1 MENTIKSTSSICHID
16 DTRPIGAFVK
26 MTFSGYKTVDAMKKL
41 METLINAKVEGA
53 CYWTAEL
60 ICSGHYAELWET
72 IFLFYGKHVHIA
84 NPKLAVYIEN
94 KLTKFK
100 ENMNNASSAQAQLNF
115 RNEPAFRNMFCEI
128 IITLCLS
135 EKKFT
140 IQYTNVPSED
150 FDLVVLKNNLVA
162 PDFTRAEKIIQPED
176 PRELLVTVNELQ
188 FCLSKDIASTMR
200 ANYWV
205 EWLLDYAKLCK
216 KRKQPCLIQHRIH
229 DVVDTKHQRNIV
241 WLIWDAI
248 YHEAKERRN
257 AILIKIIDAL
267 FRMFA
272 LRYTEVH
279 NTRRKSIIYFAVAIL
294 TMCPTNTLDKIP
306 MVRNKT
312 HIECAISQTNAIF
325 EQVYN
330 ATNETEAHV
339 EPTETEVPITSADKM
354 KTISL
359 FETAKRRQEDP

>member
-1 MENTIKSTSSICHID
+1 MENTIKSTTSICHID
-16 DTRPIGAFVK
+16 DERPIGAFVK

-41 METLINAKVEGA
+41 MESLINAKVEGA

-72 IFLFYGKHVHIA
+72 IFLFYGKHVHVA

-94 KLTKFK
+94 KLSKFK

-135 EKKFT
+135 DKKFI
-140 IQYTNVPSED
+140 IQYTNVPAED
-150 FDLVVLKNNLVA
+150 FDLVILKNNLVA

-188 FCLSKDIASTMR
+188 FCLSPEISSTMR
-200 ANYWV
+200 ANYWI

-216 KRKQPCLIQHRIH
+216 KRKQPCLIQQRAH
-229 DVVDTKHQRNIV
+229 DNIDIKHQRNIV

-248 YHEAKERRN
+248 CHETKERRN
-257 AILIKIIDAL
+257 TLLIKIIDSL
-267 FRMFA
+267 FRMFT
-272 LRYTEVH
+272 LRYSEVH

-294 TMCPTNTLDKIP
+294 TMCPISTIEKTP
-306 MVRNKT
+306 MIRNKP
-312 HIECAISQTNAIF
+312 HIDCAVAQTNAIF
-325 EQVYN
+325 TQVYT
-330 ATNETEAHV
+330 ASIETHV
-339 EPTETEVPITSADKM
+339 EEEIPRGAITSADKM

-359 FETAKRRQEDP
+359 FESAKQRQEDV